1 MTRSTPYAPS
11 SAANA
16 YKAVDDYVQ
25 SNMTIGLGT
34 GTTVFYVLERIE
46 KLIKNGKIKDVVCIP
61 TSTDTEAKA
70 RNLGI
75 PLTTLRKNSQID
87 IAIDGADEIDL
98 NLNLVKGR
106 GGALVREK
114 LVAASA
120 SFFIIIVDESKLCIN
135 GLGTTGAVPIEIL
148 AFGYEKIIQN
158 LLNISSL
165 AKCKYKLREKNGEVY
180 VTDNKNYIVDF
191 FFSDPI
197 ENLPET
203 CRKIKMTTGVIDHG
217 IFVDMT
223 SVALISK
230 QDGTVLKLNKK

>member
-1 MTRSTPYAPS
+1 MDDLKKRV
-11 SAANA
+11 A

-34 GTTVFYVLERIE
+34 GSTVFYVLERIE
-46 KLIKNGKIKDVVCIP
+46 KLMRNGKIKDVVCIP
-61 TSTDTEAKA
+61 TSIDTEIKA

-75 PLTTLRKNSQID
+75 PLTTLKKNSHID

-120 SFFIIIVDESKLCIN
+120 SVFIIIVDESKLCAN

-148 AFGYEKIIQN
+148 SFGHEKIIQN
-158 LLNISSL
+158 LLKISAL
-165 AKCKYKLREKNGEVY
+165 EKCRYKLREKNGEVFI
-180 VTDNKNYIVDF
+180 TDNKNYIVDF
-191 FFSDPI
+191 YFSNPI
-197 ENLPET
+197 ENLLET
-203 CRKIKMTTGVIDHG
+203 CRNIKMTTGVVDHG
-217 IFVDMT
+217 IFLDMT
-223 SVALISK
+223 NVALISK
-230 QDGTVLKLNKK
+230 HDGTVLKLNKNEAN

>member
-1 MTRSTPYAPS
+1 MDDLKKIV
-11 SAANA
+11 A

-34 GTTVFYVLERIE
+34 GSTVFYVLERIE
-46 KLIKNGKIKDVVCIP
+46 KLMKIGKIRDVVCIP
-61 TSTDTEAKA
+61 TSIDTEIKA

-75 PLTTLRKNSQID
+75 PLTILKRNSHID

-98 NLNLVKGR
+98 DLNLVKGR

-148 AFGYEKIIQN
+148 SFGYEKIIQN
-158 LLNISSL
+158 LMKISSL
-165 AKCKYKLREKNGEVY
+165 KKCKYKLREKNGEVFI
-180 VTDNKNYIVDF
+180 TDNKNYIVDF
-191 FFSDPI
+191 FFTDPI
-197 ENLPET
+197 ENLAET
-203 CRKIKMTTGVIDHG
+203 CSKIKMTTGVVDHG

-223 SVALISK
+223 NVALIGK
-230 QDGTVLKLNKK
+230 QDGTILKLNKK

>member
-1 MTRSTPYAPS
+1 MDDLKRRV
-11 SAANA
+11 A

-46 KLIKNGKIKDVVCIP
+46 KLMRNGKITNVVCIP
-61 TSTDTEAKA
+61 TSIDTEIKA

-75 PLTTLRKNSQID
+75 PLTTLKKNSHID
-87 IAIDGADEIDL
+87 IAIDGADEIDMD
-98 NLNLVKGR
+98 LNLVKGR

-120 SFFIIIVDESKLCIN
+120 SVFIIIVDESKLCTN

-148 AFGYEKIIQN
+148 AFGHEKIIQN
-158 LLNISSL
+158 LLKISSL
-165 AKCKYKLREKNGEVY
+165 ENCQYKLREKNGEVY
-180 VTDNKNYIVDF
+180 ITDNKNYIVDF
-191 FFSDPI
+191 YFANPI
-197 ENLPET
+197 EDLQDT
-203 CRKIKMTTGVIDHG
+203 CHKIKMTTGVVDHG
-217 IFVDMT
+217 IFVNMT

-230 QDGTVLKLNKK
+230 HDGTVLKLDKHAGS